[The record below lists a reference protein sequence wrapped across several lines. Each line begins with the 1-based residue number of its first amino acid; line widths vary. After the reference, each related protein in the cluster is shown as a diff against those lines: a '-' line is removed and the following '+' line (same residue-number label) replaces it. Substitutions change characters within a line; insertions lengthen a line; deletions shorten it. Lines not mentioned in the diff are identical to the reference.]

1 MIARNLLASLLLLFT
16 APACSEDSAPDA
28 PPCDEECR
36 DGTAA
41 RSLREVIKLVYNLTL
56 QGNAIGEQDETT
68 RCPHGGRA
76 RVAGVAISNAL
87 QGANELAL
95 GYELEDCAYQHKDDD
110 ADESYDVVISG
121 IVTEEGTLSVQPT
134 ATTALIFESEAIS
147 ISGTVY
153 DPPMDYAE
161 SACALR
167 LVQNGNHLSGNWCG
181 REIGFDL

>member
-1 MIARNLLASLLLLFT
+1 MIARNLLASLLLLLA
-16 APACSEDSAPDA
+16 APSCTDDSAPSA
-28 PPCDEECR
+28 PPCDDACR
-36 DGTAA
+36 DDTAA
-41 RSLREVIKLVYNLTL
+41 RSLREIIKLVYNLTL

-68 RCPHGGRA
+68 RCPHGGTA
-76 RVAGVAISNAL
+76 RVAGVASSNAE

-95 GYELEDCAYQHKDDD
+95 GYELQDCAYQHKDDD

-121 IVTEEGTLSVQPT
+121 VVTEHGTLAVQPT

-153 DPPMDYAE
+153 DPPFDYAE
-161 SACALR
+161 SDCALR
-167 LVQNGNHLSGNWCG
+167 LAQNGNHLSGSWCE